1 MTTLYQPTHYD
12 DIHITPIFTKDGTE
26 YKFEGPYYETRTLFR
41 FIVLTLRKYFGINFY
56 FEWKKGEI
64 IIETLSYEQMK
75 ILREI
80 DEDTCDFPVKY
91 GRSQLKFEID
101 TYKTYYNV

>member
-1 MTTLYQPTHYD
+1 M
-12 DIHITPIFTKDGTE
+12 
-26 YKFEGPYYETRTLFR
+26 
-41 FIVLTLRKYFGINFY
+41 
-56 FEWKKGEI
+56 I
-64 IIETLSYEQMK
+64 IDTLSYERMK

-101 TYKTYYNV
+101 TYKTNYNV

>member
-1 MTTLYQPTHYD
+1 MTILYQPTHYD
-12 DIHITPIFTKDGTE
+12 IRITPTFTKDGTE
-26 YKFEGPYYETRTLFR
+26 YKFEGLNNETRTLFR
-41 FIVLTLRKYFGINFY
+41 FIVLTLRKYFGINLH
-56 FEWKKGEI
+56 FERKNPQI